1 MAAEP
6 RRVRPRRA
14 TSQAAGVDAFSRL
27 GDVEVEKILSF
38 LLAALQDLP
47 AVARMDS
54 RFAESGRRLGSWEG
68 AIVVVPRKVLDVTR
82 RRDALLKISM
92 TSWNLASEVRLAAH
106 NCRAEVASR
115 LKLAWPQLNVTVQGD
130 GPYSLFC
137 MQSMRRFTVGE
148 NTGLHFFEPRYVWM
162 VRKMLSAGIAPDR
175 PSDIAP
181 DSRTFGWVT
190 DFMGNETERGV
201 LCEVTVVQEVGNSVN
216 VNFRIASHFTML
228 ESWAELVPGRPSAP
242 PLRMGYVQ
250 LEDPDSVT
258 EGVLIQDLEEAL
270 EAAEE
275 EYLSEDDQPLP

>member
-106 NCRAEVASR
+106 NCRAE
-115 LKLAWPQLNVTVQGD
+115 GD